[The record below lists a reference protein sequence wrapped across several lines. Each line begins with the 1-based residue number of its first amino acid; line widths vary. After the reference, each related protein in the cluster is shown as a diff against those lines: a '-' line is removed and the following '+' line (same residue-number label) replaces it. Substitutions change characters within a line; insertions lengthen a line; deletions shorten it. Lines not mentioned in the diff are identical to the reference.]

1 MNSIVRWN
9 PTREMATFR
18 RLFNDFDNVLA
29 PSLRQFEG
37 AFGMPLDVVEN
48 EDNFIVKA
56 SIPGI
61 NVDDINITLEDNVL
75 TISGEVKSDETQES
89 ERYHIRERRYG
100 SFSRS
105 LNFRTLVNGDNV
117 EASYENGILTLTV
130 PKAEEVKP
138 RRIEVKVK

>member
-9 PTREMATFR
+9 PAREMATFR
-18 RLFNDFDNVLA
+18 RLFNDFDNALS
-29 PSLRQFEG
+29 PSLRHFEG
-37 AFGMPLDVVEN
+37 SFGMPLDVIEN

-61 NVDDINITLEDNVL
+61 NVDDIEITLEDNVL
-75 TISGEVKSDETQES
+75 KISGEVKSDEVQEG
-89 ERYHIRERRYG
+89 ERYHIRERRHG

-105 LNFRTLVNGDNV
+105 LNFRTLVNGDDV
-117 EASYENGILTLTV
+117 EANYENGILMLTI